1 MARKPKKAQS
11 AEADLTPT
19 DEAVHTAPLEISP
32 TTTEDNNTVH
42 HETFETPAI
51 PTQTLVIAGL
61 SFSVKAPYAEGHVA
75 TAGEA
80 AALNQT
86 LAENLRNNFA
96 KKVKEVKG
104 ENATVSDEVKAKLD
118 EELALYEATY
128 SFDKVRA
135 VRAPRQTFVDPVE
148 REAFKSASAFVEA
161 ALNAKGLSKKALK
174 PENFK
179 QLVLDVLVKR
189 PEIREAARRHVEALN
204 AVAHDAIAG
213 LQDAE
218 IELREAEEEP
228 EVTEEEPE
236 VTDLSDD
243 ASFE

>member
-1 MARKPKKAQS
+1 M
-11 AEADLTPT
+11 
-19 DEAVHTAPLEISP
+19 
-32 TTTEDNNTVH
+32 
-42 HETFETPAI
+42 
-51 PTQTLVIAGL
+51 
-61 SFSVKAPYAEGHVA
+61 A

-179 QLVLDVLVKR
+179 QLVLDVLAKR

-213 LQDAE
+213 LEDAE

-228 EVTEEEPE
+228 EVT
-236 VTDLSDD
+236 DLSDD
-243 ASFE
+243 ASFAE